1 LAVALHQVVDAQA
14 KPGHDEVRCGN
25 VPLTIWR
32 HDPRMPPFL
41 LHASIVATYGAAA
54 LTAGVTAL
62 DLLPGLGQP
71 TILALAG
78 CQFLACG
85 VAHQALARL
94 AARRGQHRELVALR
108 QSQAELYD
116 TVAAQRRA
124 LEKVADEITEVR
136 RVAAEAG
143 HESKAELMAEL
154 RVLESLLGKLAG
166 SSRLN
171 AGGTTIERAAEQK
184 AEPARSQEA
193 RVLDVVKQ
201 GLAENRIDLYLQ
213 PVVSLPQRKTRYFEA
228 FSRVRDRDGELHLPE
243 SYLPIAA
250 SAGLAPTIDNLLL
263 FRCVQLIRKVRD
275 RRRDLGMFVNIA
287 PHSLADQAFFEHFL
301 DYMGQNR
308 DLGDSVIFEFAQDAM
323 MNDSALAQ
331 RIERLGEMGFR
342 LSMDRVTSL
351 NLDFEA
357 LRRQR
362 IDFVKI
368 DASVLLSPAAQAAAT
383 IDATDLK
390 DALARHGIDLIVE
403 KVEQEKTVVEL
414 LDYGVDF
421 GQGFLFGEP
430 RLAREPE
437 KVA

>member
-1 LAVALHQVVDAQA
+1 
-14 KPGHDEVRCGN
+14 
-25 VPLTIWR
+25 
-32 HDPRMPPFL
+32 MPPFL

-62 DLLPGLGQP
+62 DLLPGLGQ
-71 TILALAG
+71 TSVLALAG
-78 CQFLACG
+78 CQFLACA

-94 AARRGQHRELVALR
+94 AARRGQNRELVALR

-116 TVAAQRRA
+116 TIAAQRRA
-124 LEKVADEITEVR
+124 LEKVADEVTEVR

-154 RVLESLLGKLAG
+154 RVLETLLGKLAA
-166 SSRLN
+166 SRLGPGASN
-171 AGGTTIERAAEQK
+171 GTTIERAAEQK
-184 AEPARSQEA
+184 LDPARTQEA

-201 GLAENRIDLYLQ
+201 GLAENRVDLYLQ

-228 FSRVRDRDGELHLPE
+228 FSRVRDRDGQLHLPE
-243 SYLPIAA
+243 SYLPVAA
-250 SAGLAPTIDNLLL
+250 GAGLVPTIDNLLL

-308 DLGDSVIFEFAQDAM
+308 DLGDSVVFEFAQDAIA
-323 MNDSALAQ
+323 NDPALAQ

-342 LSMDRVTSL
+342 LSMDRVTTL

-368 DASVLLSPAAQAAAT
+368 DANVLLSPEAQAQAT

-390 DALARHGIDLIVE
+390 DALARHGIDLIVD

-421 GQGFLFGEP
+421 GQGYLFGEP

>member
-1 LAVALHQVVDAQA
+1 MIAA
-14 KPGHDEVRCGN
+14 
-25 VPLTIWR
+25 
-32 HDPRMPPFL
+32 MPPFL

-54 LTAGVTAL
+54 LTAAVTAL
-62 DLLPGLGQP
+62 DLLPGLGQA
-71 TILALAG
+71 TILSFAG
-78 CQFLACG
+78 CLFLLCA
-85 VAHQALARL
+85 VAHQAIARL
-94 AARRGQHRELVALR
+94 AAQRGQQRELVALH
-108 QSQAELYD
+108 QSHAELFD

-124 LEKVADEITEVR
+124 LEKVSDEVGEVR
-136 RVAAEAG
+136 RIAAEVG

-166 SSRLN
+166 GARLST
-171 AGGTTIERAAEQK
+171 AQTTIERAAEQK
-184 AEPARSQEA
+184 TSVRPAEQ
-193 RVLDVVKQ
+193 RVLDIVKQ
-201 GLAENRIDLYLQ
+201 GLAENRVDLYLQ

-228 FSRVRDRDGELHLPE
+228 FSRVRDREGQLYLPE
-243 SYLPIAA
+243 DYLPIAA
-250 SAGLAPTIDNLLL
+250 TAGLVPTIDNLLL

-287 PHSLADQAFFEHFL
+287 PPSLADQAFFEHFL

-308 DLGDSVIFEFAQDAM
+308 DLADSIIFEFAQDAIAT
-323 MNDSALAQ
+323 DPALAQ
-331 RIERLGEMGFR
+331 RLERLGEMGFR
-342 LSMDRVTSL
+342 LSMDRVSTL

-368 DASVLLSPAAQAAAT
+368 DASVLLSPEAQAQST
-383 IDATDLK
+383 IHATDLK
-390 DALARHGIDLIVE
+390 DALARHGIDLIVD
-403 KVEQEKTVVEL
+403 KVEQEKTVLEL

-421 GQGFLFGEP
+421 GQGYLFGEP